1 MVARLAQSK
10 ISMQKTP
17 ITIVEDLTA
26 LEKQSEIEI
35 QQLVK
40 DMEAFFKPVT
50 DAIEPLLNP
59 PSDEAEDLPGTAGQ
73 PSTRGATG
81 KKEDPKKAP
90 PAKAAPKGG
99 AKGGPAA
106 EAVLS

>member
-35 QQLVK
+35 Q
-40 DMEAFFKPVT
+40 
-50 DAIEPLLNP
+50 
-59 PSDEAEDLPGTAGQ
+59 
-73 PSTRGATG
+73 
-81 KKEDPKKAP
+81 
-90 PAKAAPKGG
+90 
-99 AKGGPAA
+99 
-106 EAVLS
+106 

>member
-1 MVARLAQSK
+1 
-10 ISMQKTP
+10 
-17 ITIVEDLTA
+17 
-26 LEKQSEIEI
+26 
-35 QQLVK
+35 
-40 DMEAFFKPVT
+40 MEAFFKPVT

-59 PSDEAEDLPGTAGQ
+59 PSDEADEVPGTAGTAPGSKG
-73 PSTRGATG
+73 PSTG
-81 KKEDPKKAP
+81 KKEDPKKAA